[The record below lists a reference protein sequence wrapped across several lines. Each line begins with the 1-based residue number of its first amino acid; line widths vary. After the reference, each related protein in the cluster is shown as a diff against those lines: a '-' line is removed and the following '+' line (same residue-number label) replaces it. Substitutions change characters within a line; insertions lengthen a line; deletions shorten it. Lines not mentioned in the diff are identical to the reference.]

1 MSGADGLGVVLLER
15 GTQKEVGRRLS
26 GKPLFQTT
34 SHASET
40 VCGHAYISRALSVNS
55 QLENL
60 FQATKKDNALPSRM
74 WTRTHASDS
83 RLHR

>member
-26 GKPLFQTT
+26 GNPLFQTT

-40 VCGHAYISRALSVNS
+40 VCGHAYISRARSVNS

-74 WTRTHASDS
+74 WTRIHASDS